1 MPGLLPQA
9 GDELREPLLGRVD
22 EQERFR
28 ALLNTVTRAAAV
40 HGDSSWVTLVHGLGG
55 IGKSRLLS
63 RFREIARGELP
74 EDTPLAGKFTIVC
87 VDWEQERERSQAD
100 YPGDRPP
107 GLGTFL
113 QRLYQH
119 VTAETEPRRAEH
131 AFESYRQAATKLA
144 DWQDWNDQI
153 QREAQAGTVAVS
165 EEERMAMAALAVKLG
180 FAVVHPPTLL
190 SLAPDAAAVAAGAP
204 GAASG
209 VRKIIRRRRKGRID
223 EDDFLLLMDPD
234 GELCTRLANGLRLLS
249 EDRPLVLSLDTY
261 EIVQGLGPWILE
273 TMIRTGGRVVWVLGA
288 RLEPEQEATGG
299 GGAAQFHRRLPAE
312 RLIAMPLHRLDDRAV
327 REYLAGRVP
336 GRTLTG
342 PETDRIAEF
351 TRGIPL
357 ALSIA
362 AKMLREGA
370 PLSAVCTD
378 YAEESPGRVVA
389 TMAERYLLHA
399 RTAPG
404 LAGDL
409 PRLYGLALMRSESG
423 KDPELLRALWGAD
436 RGVAEQVDELISRHD
451 FVLTGTRRLHEAV
464 AETIRAYLMDPDRRL
479 DVRAAN
485 ERAAALLTQRLTDA
499 RLGTTLDDRLDDD
512 AFVRDLLSL
521 LWHRFWIGGGLGW
534 SGLLAVLPVLAVFG
548 QHEPALDIAARFV
561 AAGSL
566 NERRRL
572 DALRAVTA
580 PGMPQPGRGY
590 EAGVRQSAIR
600 ALRNAQ
606 EGDDLLSSPPER
618 RCALAMLEARLM
630 EDPVARMTA
639 LTGASAEV
647 TAGTQLATA
656 LGADL
661 LDALYEAVWPGG
673 SQGPVVVPEAPA
685 AAAAATRLVP
695 DSAEA
700 WHCLSVVRGLD
711 RSAHAAAVTAGRS
724 AARLDPTDPLY
735 LLDQAVP
742 LCFAGKLDEGVALL
756 AEIIQLD
763 VSYVS
768 AWTSLGYVS
777 LRRGLVRQAVDCERA
792 ALELDPGS
800 GNASQQLA
808 GMLRAAEGA
817 DGAAA
822 EELAR
827 EAVRLDPTRAAGW
840 LRLAMA
846 LARRGDYDGAREAA
860 GAAVQQANAERHQ
873 PLAHATLAVCHH
885 VEGQVT
891 QAQAQFAEGARSW
904 AAAWQLGDSFA
915 ADLLWYRA
923 LCELG
928 QGLPQAMDTLAEA
941 VQALP
946 PGMSGDPVM
955 RDLLDVLSRGPELAG
970 LGDFRRGSQAMTV
983 PGPAPGPSPE
993 EELAHAQRL
1002 AALADLLTR
1011 QGNPDAAVRWQEAAL
1026 RIRERLLSPE
1036 DAEVVDSVAGLGVA
1050 LYYVGEAGLAMPN
1063 LERAL
1068 AVRERQLPPTD
1079 ASITETCYWLGLTL
1093 WWLAETERAAEYLQ
1107 RAARP
1112 VPGQDADDQRLAF
1125 YGQILWARGDLEQ
1138 ARAVL
1143 TEAMELSDRILGPY
1157 HPQTCG
1163 HLRQLGSLLWAQQD
1177 LSEAAAYIAR
1187 ANAIDPASLLAPDVT
1202 AGTAGT
1208 GAIGEAGS
1216 RAPEPARPPDLA
1228 SWADVEMAAELDAAI
1243 LADAGVPAAF
1253 RRSTFLA
1260 LGSPAG
1266 EVTDGHGSQSDLL
1279 HFTAGAD
1286 GAEFLPVFT
1295 RMPALTTGLAK
1306 GGPMWWSLSVLSIE
1320 GGALLDNVDPDVT
1333 IVINP
1338 WTWLEYQIPPG
1349 EGRAPR

>member
-28 ALLNTVTRAAAV
+28 ALLNTVTRAAPV

-119 VTAETEPRRAEH
+119 VTAETEPRRAER

-209 VRKIIRRRRKGRID
+209 VRKIIRRRRHGRID

-249 EDRPLVLSLDTY
+249 VDRPLVLSLDTC

-336 GRTLTG
+336 GCTLTG
-342 PETDRIAEF
+342 PETDRVAEF

-378 YAEESPGRVVA
+378 YAEDSPGRVVA

-485 ERAAALLTQRLTDA
+485 ERATALLTQRLTDA
-499 RLGTTLDDRLDDD
+499 RLGTTLDDRLEDD

-521 LWHRFWIGGGLGW
+521 LWHRFWIGDGLGW

-566 NERRRL
+566 SERRRL

-639 LTGASAEV
+639 LTGASAEL
-647 TAGTQLATA
+647 TPGTQLAAA

-661 LDALYEAVWPGG
+661 IDAVYEAVWPGG
-673 SQGPVVVPEAPA
+673 SADPVRVPEA
-685 AAAAATRLVP
+685 AAAALAATRVMP
-695 DSAEA
+695 DNAEA
-700 WHCLSVVRGLD
+700 WHCLSIVRGAD
-711 RSAHAAAVTAGRS
+711 RSALAAAAEAGRS
-724 AARLDPTDPLY
+724 AAMLDPTEPRY

-742 LCFAGKLDEGVALL
+742 VGYGGTLDEAMALL
-756 AEIIQLD
+756 AEAIRLD
-763 VSYVS
+763 ISYLT
-768 AWTSLGYVS
+768 AWTSLGYLC
-777 LRRGLVRQAVDCERA
+777 LRRGLAQQALDCEQA
-792 ALELDPGS
+792 AVALNPS
-800 GNASQQLA
+800 SAIARQQLA
-808 GMLRAAEGA
+808 AALRAAG
-817 DGAAA
+817 DTGGTTA
-822 EELAR
+822 EDLAR
-827 EAVRLDPTRAAGW
+827 MVVQLDPTRAAGW
-840 LRLAMA
+840 LCLAME
-846 LARRGDYDGAREAA
+846 LARREDHPGARQAA
-860 GAAVQQANAERHQ
+860 GEALRQPGPARHRL
-873 PLAHATLAVCHH
+873 LAHISLAVCHH
-885 VEGQVT
+885 ADGQIT
-891 QAQAQFAEGARSW
+891 QAREQFAEGARCW
-904 AAAWQLGDSFA
+904 ASAWQQGDSFA

-928 QGLPQAMDTLAEA
+928 QGLPQALGTLAEA
-941 VQALP
+941 VRALP
-946 PGMSGDPVM
+946 PGMGGDPFM
-955 RDLLDVLSRGPELAG
+955 RDLLDVVSRGPELPG
-970 LGDFRRGSQAMTV
+970 LEDFRNGSQPMTA

-993 EELAHAQRL
+993 EELAHARRL
-1002 AALADLLTR
+1002 AALADLLAR
-1011 QGNPDAAVRWQEAAL
+1011 RDDPAAAVRWQEAAL
-1026 RIRERLLSPE
+1026 RIRERLLPPE
-1036 DAEVVDSVAGLGVA
+1036 DAEVVGSLNGLGVT
-1050 LYYVGEAGLAMPN
+1050 LYYAGEPVMAKPH

-1068 AVRERQLPPTD
+1068 AVRERQLPLADP
-1079 ASITETCYWLGLTL
+1079 SIAETCYWLGLTL

-1143 TEAMELSDRILGPY
+1143 TEAMELSDRTLGPY
-1157 HPQTCG
+1157 HPRTCG

-1228 SWADVEMAAELDAAI
+1228 LWADVEMAAELDAAI
-1243 LADAGVPAAF
+1243 QADAGVPAAF

-1260 LGSPAG
+1260 LGHPAG
-1266 EVTDGHGSQSDLL
+1266 EVTNGHGSQSDLL
-1279 HFTAGAD
+1279 HFTTGAD